1 MSEQIPAGWYPDPKD
16 TTTDPR
22 PERWWDGTGW
32 TTTTRPAQVE
42 DAAGGPEDRVLE
54 GHVLG
59 TEPTVQY
66 PGLPLAAAQAP
77 AAKVRTGPGRAVLLA
92 ASVAAL
98 IGLAVGSGVTYLV
111 MDGRSGD
118 HRAVDRPGGRPGSQ
132 DLRGPGGGPGGTDG
146 GGEGAGRGGGKGGGP
161 GSGRGGGQGG
171 GPNQGGPGG
180 GGKAGGPA
188 VDSVNRIS
196 LPVPD
201 GWKGGT
207 TSDGFAALT
216 IGAYT
221 CSDGTGSCSLG
232 GVVTGKLAGTDAKQ
246 AAQADIV
253 NAVKESYGDVK
264 SHEELKSEQV
274 TVAGHSGYLVR
285 WKVDAAQGNDG
296 YVETVVFPTADG
308 KQLTTVHLGF
318 DIDGKAPDVKVMD
331 TIVTG
336 IAAYD
341 GPGPDGGS
349 GGTRT

>member
-42 DAAGGPEDRVLE
+42 GAEGGPEDQVLE

-59 TEPTVQY
+59 TGPTVHY
-66 PGLPLAAAQAP
+66 PGLPLAADPAAP
-77 AAKVRTGPGRAVLLA
+77 AKARTGPGRVVLLA

-118 HRAVDRPGGRPGSQ
+118 RRAVDRKGPGPGSQ
-132 DLRGPGGGPGGTDG
+132 DLRGPGGNGGPSGGNGDG
-146 GGEGAGRGGGKGGGP
+146 GGRGGNGG
-161 GSGRGGGQGG
+161 GRGGGQGG
-171 GPNQGGPGG
+171 GQGGGG

-188 VDSVNRIS
+188 VDAVNRIS

-216 IGAYT
+216 VGSYT
-221 CSDGTGSCSLG
+221 CADGTSPCSLG

-246 AAQADIV
+246 AALADI
-253 NAVKESYGDVK
+253 ATAAKDSYGDIK
-264 SHEELKSEQV
+264 SHEELKSEPV
-274 TVAGHSGYLVR
+274 TVAGHGGYLVR
-285 WKVDAAQGNDG
+285 WKVDAPQGNDG

-318 DIDGKAPDVKVMD
+318 DVDGKAPDVKLMD

-336 IAAYD
+336 IAAYN